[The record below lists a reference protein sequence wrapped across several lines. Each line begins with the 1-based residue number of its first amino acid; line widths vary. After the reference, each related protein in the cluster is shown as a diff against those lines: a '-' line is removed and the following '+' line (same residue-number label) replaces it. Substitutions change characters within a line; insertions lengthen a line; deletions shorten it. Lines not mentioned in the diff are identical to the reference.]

1 MPPASTLENARIELE
16 DTEVRAPASGTILTR
31 LVERGQVISSP
42 TRDVG
47 GGTVLLTMAD
57 LTRVRARVRVD
68 ETDIGKLEAGVPA
81 RIQVA
86 AFPGREFEGTV
97 EKIEPQAVV
106 DQNVTMFAVLI
117 NVANEDGLLRPGM
130 NVDATFNVA
139 ERSGVLTLP
148 VMALRAAR
156 DIDATAQILGLDAEA
171 LRAEVGARGGGARGA
186 RAAPAR
192 AARGRGASGS
202 AADSGWSSS
211 RRAARCRRRSR
222 PASPISIASRSP
234 AASREGDE
242 VLLLPTASLVE
253 IQQQIQDVASRRGG
267 IPGLTQQP
275 ARRSAAAP
283 PPRAGALMPFWETVR
298 LALDSMRGNAFR
310 AALTMLGVIIGVAAV
325 IAMLALGRGAQAA
338 VDEQLATLGADVLT
352 VTTGMRWMSGVARD
366 QQTLTLD
373 DAAALARDARHV
385 SAVVP
390 EQSGRQ
396 QVRLGARNLNLQV
409 IGTLP
414 EHARV
419 NGYTLE
425 YGRMF
430 TAADD
435 ASRRRVA
442 VLGGEVPELL
452 QVPPASLVGATVV
465 VKNMPFE
472 VVGIYRRKG
481 AFGYGN
487 PDDDVYIPLGTSRFR
502 ITGEEEV
509 QTISAQVAPG
519 SDLAAAMVEIER
531 VLRREHGLA
540 PGRDNDFT
548 LLDRRQFLAT
558 QQETTEIL
566 GFLLAGIAGV
576 SLVVGGIGIMNI
588 MLVTVTERTRE
599 IGIRKA
605 IGATRGAILMQFL
618 VESVI
623 LCLAGGALGVL
634 LGIATAAAL
643 SRFAGWQTAVTADS
657 LLLAFGFSAAVGVV
671 FGLWPAR
678 RASRLDPIEALRH
691 E

>member
-1 MPPASTLENARIELE
+1 
-16 DTEVRAPASGTILTR
+16 
-31 LVERGQVISSP
+31 
-42 TRDVG
+42 
-47 GGTVLLTMAD
+47 
-57 LTRVRARVRVD
+57 
-68 ETDIGKLEAGVPA
+68 
-81 RIQVA
+81 
-86 AFPGREFEGTV
+86 
-97 EKIEPQAVV
+97 
-106 DQNVTMFAVLI
+106 
-117 NVANEDGLLRPGM
+117 
-130 NVDATFNVA
+130 
-139 ERSGVLTLP
+139 
-148 VMALRAAR
+148 
-156 DIDATAQILGLDAEA
+156 
-171 LRAEVGARGGGARGA
+171 
-186 RAAPAR
+186 
-192 AARGRGASGS
+192 
-202 AADSGWSSS
+202 
-211 RRAARCRRRSR
+211 
-222 PASPISIASRSP
+222 
-234 AASREGDE
+234 
-242 VLLLPTASLVE
+242 
-253 IQQQIQDVASRRGG
+253 
-267 IPGLTQQP
+267 
-275 ARRSAAAP
+275 
-283 PPRAGALMPFWETVR
+283 MPFWETVR

-310 AALTMLGVIIGVAAV
+310 ATLTMLGVIIGVAAV
-325 IAMLALGRGAQAA
+325 IAMLALGRGAKAA

-352 VTTGMRWMSGVARD
+352 VTTGMRWLGGVARD

-373 DAAALARDARHV
+373 DATALAGDARHI
-385 SAVVP
+385 ALVVP
-390 EQSGRQ
+390 EQSARQ
-396 QVRLGARNLNLQV
+396 QVRVGARNLNISV

-419 NGYTLE
+419 FDFELE

-442 VLGGEVPELL
+442 VLGAEVPELL
-452 QVPPASLVGATVV
+452 QVPPSALVGATMV
-465 VKNMPFE
+465 VKNVPFE
-472 VVGIYRRKG
+472 VLGIYRRKG
-481 AFGYGN
+481 AIGQGT

-502 ITGEEEV
+502 ITGEDELQNISV
-509 QTISAQVAPG
+509 QVTPG
-519 SDLAAAMVEIER
+519 SDLGAAMVEIER

-558 QQETTEIL
+558 QQETTQIL

-634 LGIATAAAL
+634 LGIATAASL

-678 RASRLDPIEALRH
+678 RASQLDPIEALRH